1 MGKLIRTTDAAD
13 NLGVHRQTIEN
24 WAAKGVL
31 QIKEIGRA
39 HYVDGDLIDQ
49 IADFGS
55 DTIAAAKAL
64 EAVKAEYDQQAE
76 EIRQAK
82 REMREAWRFENDD
95 RRYRNLCVEGSIRS
109 EFFVSVLD
117 MLVISG
123 DLTQRESAILA
134 RRLMGTTLEEIG
146 YEFGLQR
153 ERIRQIV
160 EKAIRKSHALTEFK
174 AKVDEMSDLRNTIA
188 AQRAVIV
195 DLRSRLKLQEEDERM
210 AKAKDDEERRR
221 IIMENDELCKKLN
234 TKLYECG
241 LSVRALNCLRSVDVE
256 TVADLIKCRKTD
268 LLKCRNFG
276 KKSMIE
282 LDELVE
288 SMGFSFGTDVD
299 SIYKERI
306 AIQMAETLGD

>member
-13 NLGVHRQTIEN
+13 KLGVHRQTIEN

-39 HYVDGDLIDQ
+39 HYVDAELIDQ
-49 IADFGS
+49 IAEFGS
-55 DTIAAAKAL
+55 DAIASAKAL
-64 EAVKAEYDQQAE
+64 EAVKIEYDEQSE
-76 EIRQAK
+76 EIRQQMY
-82 REMREAWRFENDD
+82 EMRESWRLKNDD
-95 RRYRNLCVEGSIRS
+95 RRYRNLCVEASIRS
-109 EFFVSVLD
+109 DFFVSVLD

-134 RRLMGTTLEEIG
+134 KRLMGTTLEEIG

-160 EKAIRKSHALTEFK
+160 EKAIRKSHELTEFK

-188 AQRAVIV
+188 AQKAVIV
-195 DLRSRLKLQEEDERM
+195 DLRSRLKLQEEDERL

-234 TKLYECG
+234 TKLIYCG

-256 TVADLIKCRKTD
+256 TVGDLIKCRKTD

-282 LDELVE
+282 LDEFVE

-299 SIYKERI
+299 SIYNERI